1 MATRTNY
8 VKIGLFVILG
18 LATALGLAVALGA
31 KGTHR
36 DTVRFVT
43 YFNES
48 VQGLDVGAQT
58 TFRGVRIG
66 SVGAITIAPD
76 HRMVEVHCDVD
87 VGAMERMGL
96 WPRGYYKQRRE
107 LPRPPP
113 DLRAQLGSQGFTGI
127 RYVLIDFFD
136 PKTNPPPELS
146 FPTPE
151 NYVPATK
158 SLSKGLEDSVT
169 KALDGLTALSDAAL
183 ETIGHV
189 DDILGDLERGHA
201 GDEAVRALVE
211 ARTVLR
217 DLDRTAKA
225 LDRNKVVDGT
235 SATLE
240 SLRAAL
246 DKFDKVLDE
255 LGGEKG
261 LVAATQRSVAAFGNL
276 GTSANGTARSLDETL
291 TEIRETATSIRLLAD
306 EIERDPD
313 ALLKGR
319 AGGARP

>member
-18 LATALGLAVALGA
+18 LATALGVAVVLGA
-31 KGTHR
+31 RGTHR

-48 VQGLDVGAQT
+48 VQGLDVGAET

-66 SVGAITIAPD
+66 TVGVITVAPD
-76 HRMVEVHCDVD
+76 HRMVEVQCDVD
-87 VGAMERMGL
+87 VGGMERMGL
-96 WPRGYYKQRRE
+96 WPRGNYKRGRA

-127 RYVLIDFFD
+127 RYVSIDFFD

-146 FPTPE
+146 FPAPE

-169 KALDGLTALSDAAL
+169 KALDGLTTLSGATLAV
-183 ETIGHV
+183 IGRV

-201 GDEAVRALVE
+201 GDETIRAIVD
-211 ARTVLR
+211 ARAVLR

-225 LDRNKVVDGT
+225 LDRSKVVDGT

-240 SLRAAL
+240 SFRAAL
-246 DKFDKVLDE
+246 DKFNNVLDQ

-261 LVAATQRSVAAFGNL
+261 LVAATQRSVAAFGDL
-276 GTSANGTARSLDETL
+276 GTSANGTARDLDETL
-291 TEIRETATSIRLLAD
+291 TEIRETATAIRLLAD

-319 AGGARP
+319 ASGARR